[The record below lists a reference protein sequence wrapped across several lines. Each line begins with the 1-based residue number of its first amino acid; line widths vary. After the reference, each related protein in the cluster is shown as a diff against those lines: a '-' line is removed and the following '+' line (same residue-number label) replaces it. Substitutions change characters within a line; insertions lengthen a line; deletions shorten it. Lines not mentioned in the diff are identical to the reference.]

1 VIRAG
6 SASRRPASDPVPV
19 PVSVPVPVPV
29 PVPVRVPV
37 QTLYRFVTTAFG

>member
-19 PVSVPVPVPV
+19 PVPVPVR
-29 PVPVRVPV
+29 VRVPV